1 MKKALFLFAFLLP
14 AFLFPLRVS
23 ADGGE
28 NPFSALLD
36 ALPEEIREELPDDC
50 LTEME
55 KGENADGA
63 VLSSLFSL
71 TDWKERIL
79 STVSEALSPLL
90 SVFSSIFAALLV
102 SSAAGFAAGE
112 GEKTGLSSFLM
123 LFFTLIAAEKLG
135 REWEAAIGAMDS
147 MTVFLRSVLPALLGL
162 EAASGG
168 IVTAAAEEATLLAVP
183 ALIGETAAALTPVLQ
198 GMMAFSLLGVLT
210 DGEGGDGLL
219 GTVGK
224 TVSGILVL
232 LTALLGLF
240 LSGQRIVTAGTD
252 GMLNRTVRFAVGNF
266 VPFVGGA
273 AGESVSVMLG
283 SALYLKSAVGGVA
296 AAAVL
301 FIVLK
306 PTVSLLLTRF
316 ALSLSALAAGIL
328 GSAKAKKL
336 LSGFSAVTDLAAAAL
351 FTATVLT
358 LFLISLFLK
367 NGQGVIF

>member
-1 MKKALFLFAFLLP
+1 MKKALVFLFFLLP
-14 AFLFPLRVS
+14 FFLFPVRVF

-28 NPFSALLD
+28 NPFAALLD
-36 ALPEEIREELPDDC
+36 SLPEEVKEALPDDC

-63 VLSSLFSL
+63 VLSSLFSPG
-71 TDWKERIL
+71 DWKDRIF
-79 STVSEALSPLL
+79 SAVSEALSPLL
-90 SVFSSIFAALLV
+90 SVFSAIFAALIV
-102 SSAAGFAAGE
+102 SSAASFAAGE
-112 GEKTGLSSFLM
+112 EDKTGFSSFLCL
-123 LFFTLIAAEKLG
+123 LFALIAAKKLG
-135 REWEAAIGAMDS
+135 KEWEAAFGAMES

-168 IVTAAAEEATLLAVP
+168 IVTAAASEASLLVVP
-183 ALIGETAAALTPVLQ
+183 ALIGEAAVALTPVLR
-198 GMMAFSLLGVLT
+198 GMTAFSLLGALT
-210 DGEGGDGLL
+210 DGEGDGIL

-240 LSGQRIVTAGTD
+240 LSGQRVVTAGTD

-283 SALYLKSAVGGVA
+283 SALYLKSVVGGA
-296 AAAVL
+296 AAAIVL
-301 FIVLK
+301 FLVLK
-306 PTVSLLLTRF
+306 PTVSLVLTRL
-316 ALSLSALAAGIL
+316 ALSLSVLAAGLL
-328 GSAKAKKL
+328 GNARAKRL
-336 LSGFSAVTDLAAAAL
+336 LSGFSAAADLAAAAL

-358 LFLISLFLK
+358 LFLLSLFLK